1 MMNVIL
7 RGLLF
12 GGAAQAGVAH
22 RRLDVL
28 TYRSCQPCGGQGM
41 NLRLDFRELG

>member
-22 RRLDVL
+22 RQLDVL
-28 TYRSCQPCGGQGM
+28 TYGRCQPWGKAM